1 MREDRA
7 LLASNQ
13 FVKEVLGEEYV
24 MPVTDQIVDLW
35 EESKPN
41 RPILY
46 LLSAG
51 ADPTGGIE
59 DLARKKKQFPCG

>member
-1 MREDRA
+1 
-7 LLASNQ
+7 
-13 FVKEVLGEEYV
+13 

-59 DLARKKKQFPCG
+59 DLARKKK